1 MAGRGRGRK
10 RKVIEN
16 AEKQVENESV
26 SEPTETKKEEDEGER
41 IQINRAPVLTLWVA
55 VVAER
60 EGYSFE
66 EGLSFGKA
74 IAGILAQSKGRR
86 LGVYEDKDQ
95 QDRKRKMKQQQKEKQ
110 KFDVFGMK
118 IAGQTTKEGTRLA
131 LQNNKPISPASVESY
146 LRKAFGPYYD
156 QAIEA
161 MRALAK
167 SYPPDKLGSEAYS
180 LYEKIRPQVPGGMKG
195 WGAKGYFDLNL
206 LRQLH
211 EKQKM
216 LSD

>member
-1 MAGRGRGRK
+1 MAGRGLGRK
-10 RKVIEN
+10 RKAMEN
-16 AEKQVENESV
+16 AEKNVENESV
-26 SEPTETKKEEDEGER
+26 SEPIEPKKEELER
-41 IQINRAPVLTLWVA
+41 IEINRAPVLTLWVA

-60 EGYSFE
+60 QGYAYE

-74 IAGILAQSKGRR
+74 ISGILAHSKGRR

-95 QDRKRKMKQQQKEKQ
+95 QDRKRKTKQQQKEKE
-110 KFDVFGMK
+110 KFDVFGMR

-131 LQNNKPISPASVESY
+131 LQNNKPISPVSVESY
-146 LRKAFGPYYD
+146 LRRAFGPYYE
-156 QAIEA
+156 QGKEA

-167 SYPPDKLGSEAYS
+167 AYPPEKLGSEAYS

-195 WGAKGYFDLNL
+195 WGAKGYLDLNL
-206 LRQLH
+206 LHQLQ
-211 EKQKM
+211 EKQEM